1 MTYKASIIVEHDDN
15 GYYAYCPDLPG
26 CQSQG
31 DTYEETMVNIKEA
44 MELYLE
50 TLEVEEKKAY
60 LSKDISLT
68 TLEVQVG

>member
-1 MTYKASIIVEHDDN
+1 
-15 GYYAYCPDLPG
+15 
-26 CQSQG
+26 
-31 DTYEETMVNIKEA
+31 MVNIKEA